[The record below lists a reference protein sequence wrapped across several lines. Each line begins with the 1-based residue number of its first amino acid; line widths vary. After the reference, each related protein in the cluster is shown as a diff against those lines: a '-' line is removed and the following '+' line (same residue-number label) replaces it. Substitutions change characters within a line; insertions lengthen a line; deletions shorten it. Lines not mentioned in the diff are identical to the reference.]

1 MKSHVRAAVIGG
13 GVVGCSVLYHLTRA
27 GWRDVVLIERSELT
41 SGSTW
46 HAAGGFH
53 TLNADTNMAA
63 LQGYT
68 ITLYR
73 ELEALSGQSCGLHH
87 VGGLTIATT
96 GERLDFLRAER
107 AKHRYMGLDTEIVG
121 PAEIR
126 SLSPITNVEG
136 VLGALYDPLDGHL
149 DPSGT
154 TQAYAKAARANGAEI
169 YLRNRVLELHPKV
182 GRRLGGG
189 HRAGHPGRGA
199 RGQRGRALG
208 ARGRGDGGD
217 PAPLPADGAPV
228 LRERG
233 HPRGLRARRGAAPR
247 HGPGGRELP
256 APGRARAGARRLRA
270 GLRGVAA
277 PLHALG
283 LRARAAP
290 RQAGAHGR
298 QAGRRVRA
306 LPLPGARRDQ
316 AHHQRPLHLR
326 PGRQPAG
333 RPGAGAARLLV
344 RLRGDGGLQP
354 GRRRRARARGVDGRG
369 RALAR
374 RVRDGRGALRRL
386 VHPPLHPGQ
395 GARELPAPFRHRL
408 PQRGAAGRA
417 SAGHHPRLRRVAGA
431 ERGLRGGLR
440 ARARQLLRP
449 ARRARLRGAG
459 LPPLERL
466 RPGRGGVRRGARRAR
481 HQRDPQLRQVR
492 ARRPGGGGLAV
503 AHHGRARAPGGAHR
517 AHPHAEPPRQ
527 ADRRLQHRAPRRGAL
542 PPHRLLRGPG
552 LPHALVPAPPAAG
565 RGAASRTSRCRAS
578 GSRSR
583 GRGLA
588 ICSPGS
594 PPPTYP
600 APPCPFSP
608 RSRPR

>member
-73 ELEALSGQSCGLHH
+73 ELEALTGQSCGLHH
-87 VGGLTIATT
+87 VGGVTIATT
-96 GERLDFLRAER
+96 EERLDFLRAER

-121 PAEIR
+121 PSEIR
-126 SLSPITNVEG
+126 ALSPITNVEG

-169 YLRNRVLELHPKV
+169 YLRNRVLELHPKAEGGWEVVTEQGTLVAEHVVNAAGLWAREV
-182 GRRLGGG
+182 GAM
-189 HRAGHPGRGA
+189 AGIW
-199 RGQRGRALG
+199 
-208 ARGRGDGGD
+208 
-217 PAPLPADGAPV
+217 LPCQPMEHQYFV
-228 LRERG
+228 SEG

-256 APGRARAGARRLRA
+256 APGGARAGARRLRA

-277 PLHALG
+277 PLHPLG

-298 QAGRRVRA
+298 QARRRVRA
-306 LPLPGARRDQ
+306 LPLPGARGHQ

-326 PGRQPAG
+326 PGRQPAR
-333 RPGAGAARLLV
+333 RPGAGTARLLV

-354 GRRRRARARGVDGRG
+354 GRRGRARARGVDGGG

-374 RVRDGRGALRRL
+374 RVRDGRRALRRL

-395 GARELPAPFRHRL
+395 GARELPAPLRHRL

-417 SAGHHPRLRRVAGA
+417 PPRHHPRLRRVAGA
-431 ERGLRGGLR
+431 ERGLRGRLR

-449 ARRARLRGAG
+449 ARRARLRGAD

-466 RPGRGGVRRGARRAR
+466 RPGRGGVRRGAQRGR
-481 HQRDPQLRQVR
+481 HQRDSQLRQVQR
-492 ARRPGGGGLAV
+492 SK
-503 AHHGRARAPGGAHR
+503 
-517 AHPHAEPPRQ
+517 
-527 ADRRLQHRAPRRGAL
+527 APRR
-542 PPHRLLRGPG
+542 R
-552 LPHALVPAPPAAG
+552 AG
-565 RGAASRTSRCRAS
+565 CRAS
-578 GSRSR
+578 WPV
-583 GRGLA
+583 A
-588 ICSPGS
+588 
-594 PPPTYP
+594 
-600 APPCPFSP
+600 CPRWDASC
-608 RSRPR
+608 SRPC